1 MIQIKIDDNEIK
13 NKINQIKN
21 NKKLIINKI
30 ASILEAETI
39 RLFNLQQDP
48 KKLIK
53 SFNRYTYINLK
64 NN

>member
-48 KKLIK
+48 YGNKR
-53 SFNRYTYINLK
+53 FFPT
-64 NN
+64 

>member
-30 ASILEAETI
+30 ASILEQNQYA
-39 RLFNLQQDP
+39 LSN
-48 KKLIK
+48 K
-53 SFNRYTYINLK
+53 
-64 NN
+64 

>member
-30 ASILEAETI
+30 GSILVVSK
-39 RLFNLQQDP
+39 F
-48 KKLIK
+48 
-53 SFNRYTYINLK
+53 LK
-64 NN
+64 FL

>member
-30 ASILEAETI
+30 EGFPI
-39 RLFNLQQDP
+39 
-48 KKLIK
+48 
-53 SFNRYTYINLK
+53 
-64 NN
+64 

>member
-13 NKINQIKN
+13 NKIDQIKN

-39 RLFNLQQDP
+39 ILLNL
-48 KKLIK
+48 
-53 SFNRYTYINLK
+53 
-64 NN
+64 

>member
-30 ASILEAETI
+30 ASILEQEPYG
-39 RLFNLQQDP
+39 N
-48 KKLIK
+48 K
-53 SFNRYTYINLK
+53 
-64 NN
+64 

>member
-30 ASILEAETI
+30 ESILVVSN
-39 RLFNLQQDP
+39 F
-48 KKLIK
+48 
-53 SFNRYTYINLK
+53 LK
-64 NN
+64 FL

>member
-30 ASILEAETI
+30 ASILGAETI

-48 KKLIK
+48 YGNKRVFPTRRAK
-53 SFNRYTYINLK
+53 TC
-64 NN
+64 

>member
-30 ASILEAETI
+30 ASILEQYPYSQTI
-39 RLFNLQQDP
+39 DFAGYFKQ
-48 KKLIK
+48 
-53 SFNRYTYINLK
+53 
-64 NN
+64 